1 MFVAWVLSVSVEA
14 SFLISV
20 LKLMLL
26 VSVMSLSSIFSTS
39 SFMALVKVFSDI
51 NGAVAALLLMAWT
64 F

>member
-51 NGAVAALLLMAWT
+51 NGAVAALLIMAWT